1 MENVIKKFQQNTLVR
16 MQELN
21 CNVEMQLSVWQPSRE
36 QIKYLLDLKE
46 FIVHPYSKDAGIF
59 SLISRNNVPG
69 MSFAQTEIVVFCN
82 RKDEKQVTEE
92 IKKRKEVKTI

>member
-36 QIKYLLDLKE
+36 QIKYLLDLE
-46 FIVHPYSKDAGIF
+46 GFIVHPYSNDAGIF

-69 MSFAQTEIVVFCN
+69 MSFPQTEIVVFCN
-82 RKDEKQVTEE
+82 SKDEKWITEE